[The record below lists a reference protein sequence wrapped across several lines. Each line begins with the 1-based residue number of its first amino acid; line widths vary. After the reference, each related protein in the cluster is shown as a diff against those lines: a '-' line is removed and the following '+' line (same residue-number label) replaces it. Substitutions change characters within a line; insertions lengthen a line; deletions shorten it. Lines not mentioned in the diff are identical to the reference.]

1 MEERLVACESS
12 AANAERLKAAI
23 MLELDKQYVPNYLFR
38 EFQMRFEDAL
48 KAGLGSSGGMGP
60 QQIQEA
66 KEVIEKNKD
75 RLAKA
80 ESLILKLQED
90 RANTP

>member
-1 MEERLVACESS
+1 
-12 AANAERLKAAI
+12 
-23 MLELDKQYVPNYLFR
+23 
-38 EFQMRFEDAL
+38 MRFEDAME
-48 KAGLGSSGGMGP
+48 AGLGTGGGMGP

-80 ESLILKLQED
+80 EGLLLKLQED
-90 RANTP
+90 RANSP